1 MATLRLF
8 ANLREI
14 AGTSS
19 IDVPGDTVGEVIAAA
34 VAKFGDDFAAALGPA
49 RVWVDGEQAHEDTPV
64 TEESEVA
71 LIPPVSGGA
80 TVVRN
85 PAGLEIGLVAILAGG
100 LFAANAAD
108 LKWFAVAVVLVGAVW
123 AMDITRAATERGVA
137 VSAIPVLAAVLGG
150 VLGTYRFG
158 GAGLA
163 VASTGA
169 ALVALLW
176 SVFVPSLRPITS
188 VAGSVAVSLVAA
200 FGSSAM
206 IMLRLRSSDET
217 LAFLFTVVVA
227 VVLSWLASATDALP
241 LDPLA
246 SLMLGAI
253 AGGALGGA
261 LWAPDFVP
269 VIAGAVAASIAL
281 VAGRNLGTL
290 MRAGG
295 FWAGGSMPGSLHY
308 FDGIIMAAGPFW
320 WMVTLLD

>member
-14 AGTSS
+14 AGTASV
-19 IDVPGDTVGEVIAAA
+19 DVPGETVGEVIAAA
-34 VAKFGDDFAAALGPA
+34 VDKFGDRFAAGLGPA
-49 RVWVDGEQAHEDTPV
+49 RVWVDGEQAATDDPV
-64 TEESEVA
+64 GEASEVA
-71 LIPPVSGGA
+71 IIPPVSGGA

-123 AMDITRAATERGVA
+123 AIDITRAATERGVN
-137 VSAIPVLAAVLGG
+137 VSALPVLASVLGG

-169 ALVALLW
+169 ALVAMLW
-176 SVFVPSLRPITS
+176 SVLVPSLRPITS
-188 VAGSVAVSLVAA
+188 VAGSVAVCLMAA
-200 FGSSAM
+200 FGSSSM
-206 IMLRLRSSDET
+206 IMLRLRSTDET

-227 VVLSWLASATDALP
+227 VAVSWLAAATDALP
-241 LDPLA
+241 LDPLV
-246 SLMLGAI
+246 SMLLGAI
-253 AGGALGGA
+253 GGGALA
-261 LWAPDFVP
+261 AAVWAPDFVP
-269 VIAGAVAASIAL
+269 VFAGAVASSIAL

-295 FWAGGSMPGSLHY
+295 FWAGGTMPGALYY
-308 FDGIIMAAGPFW
+308 FDGIVMAAGAFW